1 MANLAL
7 ATKPEMSL
15 SYHTSGEI
23 IYWHFH
29 TGDWL
34 EIATPSGLRWI
45 ASRAVIQG
53 PFEQPINLNVSLT
66 EQSVYYATPLDAK
79 PSAAKLHAQTAIVR
93 EQWNDWLYVAASEG
107 MIWIRE
113 ADLPYGALTTTP
125 EEDMSTE
132 ETASEE
138 TSSEE
143 TSSEETAAPTE
154 EETTAAGETT
164 IKEDSSTQ

>member
-1 MANLAL
+1 MINGAHHAREWITTTTLM
-7 ATKPEMSL
+7 KM
-15 SYHTSGEI
+15 
-23 IYWHFH
+23 
-29 TGDWL
+29 L
-34 EIATPSGLRWI
+34 E
-45 ASRAVIQG
+45 
-53 PFEQPINLNVSLT
+53 EN
-66 EQSVYYATPLDAK
+66 
-79 PSAAKLHAQTAIVR
+79 IVR
-93 EQWNDWLYVAASEG
+93 KQWNDWLYVAASEG

-143 TSSEETAAPTE
+143 TAAPTE